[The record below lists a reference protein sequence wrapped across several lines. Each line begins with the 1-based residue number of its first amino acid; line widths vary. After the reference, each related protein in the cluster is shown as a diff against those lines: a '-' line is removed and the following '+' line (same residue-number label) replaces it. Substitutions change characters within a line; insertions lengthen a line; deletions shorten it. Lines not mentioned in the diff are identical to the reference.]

1 VAAELEAWK
10 LRDPIERVKAYLLR
24 SGAADAGFIDQ
35 VDAEADE
42 LGAWLRT
49 ACRAM
54 PDPAPLSMFEHVYAG
69 PQSILDAEREGFA
82 AYLDS
87 FADGPPEPDAAEP
100 KPVQPA
106 VAQAF
111 ARGGEEL

>member
-1 VAAELEAWK
+1 V
-10 LRDPIERVKAYLLR
+10 
-24 SGAADAGFIDQ
+24 DQ

-42 LGAWLRT
+42 LGRWLRE

-54 PDPAPLSMFEHVYAG
+54 PDPAPLSMFEQVYSG
-69 PQSILDAEREGFA
+69 PQSVLDAERDTYA

-87 FADGPPEPDAAEP
+87 FADAPPAPEPAGQSGQPA
-100 KPVQPA
+100 QPA